1 MSKKKL
7 SQLLLETREAKKLTQ
22 VQYAKMIKISPM
34 TYPRLERGEQKASAK
49 TLSLLIKNSGLSAG
63 QIIEGWENEYGDK

>member
-7 SQLLLETREAKKLTQ
+7 SQLLLAAREERNLTQ
-22 VQYAKMIKISPM
+22 VEYAKIIKISPM

-49 TLSLLIKNSGLSAG
+49 TLSLLIKNSGIPAA
-63 QIIEGWENEYGDK
+63 QIMEGWDNEFGN